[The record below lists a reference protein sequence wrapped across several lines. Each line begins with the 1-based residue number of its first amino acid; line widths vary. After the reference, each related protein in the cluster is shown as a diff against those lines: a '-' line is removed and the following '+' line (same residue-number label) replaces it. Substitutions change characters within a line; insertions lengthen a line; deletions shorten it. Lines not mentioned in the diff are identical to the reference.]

1 MTQEISPTR
10 VKEKTEDAL
19 SFYRSIMSND
29 VHRMYGPVSIGE
41 NISISVCAG
50 SKDEA
55 SELFEALAAGGE
67 ITLPLGNTF
76 WGAYFGM
83 LIDKFGIIWM
93 VNSEA

>member
-1 MTQEISPTR
+1 MTQEISPIR
-10 VKEKTEDAL
+10 VKEKTDDAL
-19 SFYRSIMSND
+19 SFYRSIMSNV
-29 VHRMYGPVSIGE
+29 VHPMYGPVTIGE

-55 SELFEALAAGGE
+55 SDLFEALAAGGE
-67 ITLPLGNTF
+67 IKLPLSNTF

-93 VNSEA
+93 VNSEG